1 MENLQLLEKF
11 GSNAWRMSNDNLDA
25 TVEKY
30 GTVVLLIVRMDADL
44 EELQK
49 KTEIIN
55 RKRKLDQEG
64 SYEKLSSMNWQT
76 MELQMKNYQ
85 IEVSP
90 IVI

>member
-1 MENLQLLEKF
+1 M
-11 GSNAWRMSNDNLDA
+11 
-25 TVEKY
+25 
-30 GTVVLLIVRMDADL
+30 VRMDADL

-85 IEVSP
+85 IEVGPFVVMLSLENM
-90 IVI
+90 

>member
-1 MENLQLLEKF
+1 
-11 GSNAWRMSNDNLDA
+11 MSNDNLDA
-25 TVEKY
+25 TVEKQCI
-30 GTVVLLIVRMDADL
+30 VAIVIVRMDADL

-85 IEVSP
+85 IEVGPFVVMLSLENM
-90 IVI
+90 